1 MALAGGAHYMANP
14 SITDRFNELTALAAV
29 TSVIQLLGDLAKE
42 PSTKR
47 YNRTATQRRER
58 WLQLASLAEQQAQ
71 RTAEPVKV
79 RARVV
84 KRASAPPN
92 GVATPPAVAPIEAQ
106 A

>member
-1 MALAGGAHYMANP
+1 MANP

-47 YNRTATQRRER
+47 YNRTAAQRRER

-71 RTAEPVKV
+71 RTAEPV

-84 KRASAPPN
+84 KRARAAN
-92 GVATPPAVAPIEAQ
+92 GVATPPAVAPLEAQ